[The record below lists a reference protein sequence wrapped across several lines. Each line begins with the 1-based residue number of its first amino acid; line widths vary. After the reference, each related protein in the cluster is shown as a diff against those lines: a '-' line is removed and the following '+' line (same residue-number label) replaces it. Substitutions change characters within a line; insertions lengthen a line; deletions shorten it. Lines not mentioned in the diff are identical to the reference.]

1 MPTATLLHLLVQLAL
16 IIGAARLMGALFRR
30 LGQPTVMG
38 EFVAGI
44 LLGPSLLGW
53 LAPQGFALLFPAD
66 TRPYLSLLAQLGLVF
81 YMFLVGL
88 EFDAGQLRQ
97 RLGAAVAVSQMGI
110 LLPFSLGLGLA
121 VSVLHPLNQRD
132 SGAALLPFALFCG
145 VAMAITAFSVLA
157 RILSDRQLIG
167 TPLGTLALTC
177 ASIDDVTAWCLLA
190 VTIAVARSGS
200 ALAALP
206 TLGRIVLFALVML
219 LLAPRLMRPLLR
231 RFERHGQQLDHTLLT
246 GIYILV
252 LLAATLTAAIGI
264 DVIFGGFLLGVVL
277 PRNAAFLEALRIR
290 TDDFVSLVLLPVFF
304 TTSGLSTNLRLIN
317 QPSLW
322 ALTLLVVAVAVA
334 GKFLGAWG
342 TARLVGIDR
351 RDAWNLGW
359 LMNTRGLTEL
369 VILNIG
375 LHLGVISPLIFSL
388 FVLMALITTLMAGP
402 LLRLRPQAR

>member
-30 LGQPTVMG
+30 LGQPAVMG

-145 VAMAITAFSVLA
+145 VAMAITAFRCWPA
-157 RILSDRQLIG
+157 F
-167 TPLGTLALTC
+167 
-177 ASIDDVTAWCLLA
+177 
-190 VTIAVARSGS
+190 S
-200 ALAALP
+200 A
-206 TLGRIVLFALVML
+206 
-219 LLAPRLMRPLLR
+219 
-231 RFERHGQQLDHTLLT
+231 T
-246 GIYILV
+246 G
-252 LLAATLTAAIGI
+252 
-264 DVIFGGFLLGVVL
+264 
-277 PRNAAFLEALRIR
+277 N
-290 TDDFVSLVLLPVFF
+290 
-304 TTSGLSTNLRLIN
+304 
-317 QPSLW
+317 
-322 ALTLLVVAVAVA
+322 
-334 GKFLGAWG
+334 
-342 TARLVGIDR
+342 
-351 RDAWNLGW
+351 
-359 LMNTRGLTEL
+359 
-369 VILNIG
+369 
-375 LHLGVISPLIFSL
+375 
-388 FVLMALITTLMAGP
+388 
-402 LLRLRPQAR
+402 